1 MKEDDDCRE
10 LQVWCGNVAA
20 VAQGADDQSFSAVH
34 VWWLSVLYRTWGGE
48 RKLRKNKERA
58 AQLQQRAQTTK
69 GVWTWVGTTIDSLPQ
84 DCADT
89 STYTVRVHHGGDAH
103 TNVHNCKSRIP
114 QNKNSRTANG
124 QRSREYEWTIQH
136 SIRFFLFTW
145 FS

>member
-69 GVWTWVGTTIDSLPQ
+69 GV
-84 DCADT
+84 
-89 STYTVRVHHGGDAH
+89 
-103 TNVHNCKSRIP
+103 
-114 QNKNSRTANG
+114 
-124 QRSREYEWTIQH
+124 
-136 SIRFFLFTW
+136 
-145 FS
+145 